1 MENKPTRHYS
11 KLQEEK
17 VANYL
22 GGILT
27 PNSGAKHKKGDIL
40 LDDTIGE
47 CKTRTKQSISHT
59 IKKEWVLDLI
69 KECIEM
75 GKQHWAIVFD
85 FGTQKLNEQFVVI
98 PIDDY
103 REYLS
108 LKEEQNV

>member
-11 KLQEEK
+11 RLQEEK

-40 LDDTIGE
+40 LTDTIIE

-59 IKKEWVLDLI
+59 VKKEWILDLI

-75 GKQHWAIVFD
+75 GKNHWALIFD
-85 FGTQKLNEQFVVI
+85 FGTQNLIDQCVII

-103 REYLS
+103 KEYLD
-108 LKEEQNV
+108 LKEGQDD

>member
-11 KLQEEK
+11 RLQEEK

-40 LDDTIGE
+40 LADTIVE

-59 IKKEWVLDLI
+59 VKKEWVLDLQ

-75 GKQHWAIVFD
+75 GKNHWAIVFD
-85 FGTQKLNEQFVVI
+85 FGTQNINDQCVII

-103 REYLS
+103 KEYID
-108 LKEEQNV
+108 LKEGRDD

>member
-22 GGILT
+22 GGTLT

-40 LDDTIGE
+40 LNDTIVE

-59 IKKEWVLDLI
+59 IKKEWVLDLL

-103 REYLS
+103 KEYLS
-108 LKEEQNV
+108 LKEEQDV

>member
-22 GGILT
+22 GGTLT

-40 LDDTIGE
+40 LDDTIIE
-47 CKTRTKQSISHT
+47 CKTKTKQSTSHT
-59 IKKEWVLDLI
+59 IKEEWMRTLQ

-75 GKQHWAIVFD
+75 GKMNWAIIFD
-85 FGTQKLNEQFVVI
+85 FGTQKLNDQYAII
-98 PIDDY
+98 PIVDY
-103 REYLS
+103 KEYLE

>member
-1 MENKPTRHYS
+1 MGNKPTRHYS
-11 KLQEEK
+11 RLQEEK

-40 LDDTIGE
+40 LTDTIVE

-59 IKKEWVLDLI
+59 VKKEWILALI

-75 GKQHWAIVFD
+75 GKNHWALIFD
-85 FGTQKLNEQFVVI
+85 FGTQNLIDQCVVI

-103 REYLS
+103 KEYLS

>member
-11 KLQEEK
+11 SIQEQK
-17 VANYL
+17 IANYL
-22 GGILT
+22 GGTLT
-27 PNSGAKHKKGDIL
+27 PNSGASHKKGDIL
-40 LDDTIGE
+40 LADTIVE

-103 REYLS
+103 KEYLS

>member
-1 MENKPTRHYS
+1 MKNKPTRHYS
-11 KLQEEK
+11 RLQEEK

-22 GGILT
+22 GGTLT

-40 LDDTIGE
+40 LSDTIVE

-59 IKKEWVLDLI
+59 IKKEWVLDLV

-103 REYLS
+103 KEYLS

>member
-11 KLQEEK
+11 RLQEVK

-22 GGILT
+22 GGVLT

-40 LDDTIGE
+40 LEDTIIE
-47 CKTRTKQSISHT
+47 CKTRTKQSISHS
-59 IKKEWVLDLI
+59 IKKEWVVNLM

-85 FGTQKLNEQFVVI
+85 FGTQNINDQCVII

-103 REYLS
+103 KEYLE
-108 LKEEQNV
+108 LKEGQDD

>member
-22 GGILT
+22 NGVLT

-40 LDDTIGE
+40 LEDTIVE

-85 FGTQKLNEQFVVI
+85 FGTQKLTEQFVVL

-103 REYLS
+103 KEYLS
-108 LKEEQNV
+108 LKEEQND

>member
-17 VANYL
+17 VADYL
-22 GGILT
+22 NGVLT

-40 LDDTIGE
+40 LADTIIE

-59 IKKEWVLDLI
+59 IKKEWILDLK

-75 GKQHWAIVFD
+75 GKTYWAIIFD
-85 FGTQKLNEQFVVI
+85 FGTQNIKEQYAVI

-103 REYLS
+103 REYLE
-108 LKEEQNV
+108 LREEQNV

>member
-11 KLQEEK
+11 KLQEEQ

-22 GGILT
+22 GGTLT
-27 PNSGAKHKKGDIL
+27 PNSGARHKKGDIL
-40 LDDTIGE
+40 LKDTIVE

-75 GKQHWAIVFD
+75 GKTHWAIVFD

-103 REYLS
+103 KEYLS

>member
-1 MENKPTRHYS
+1 MGDKPTRHYS
-11 KLQEEK
+11 RLQEEK

-40 LDDTIGE
+40 LEDTIVE
-47 CKTRTKQSISHT
+47 CKTRTKQSISHS
-59 IKKEWVLDLI
+59 IKKEWVVNLM

-85 FGTQKLNEQFVVI
+85 FGTQNINDQCVI
-98 PIDDY
+98 ISIDDY
-103 REYLS
+103 KEYLS
-108 LKEEQNV
+108 LKEEQDD

>member
-40 LDDTIGE
+40 LDDTIVE
-47 CKTRTKQSISHT
+47 C
-59 IKKEWVLDLI
+59 
-69 KECIEM
+69 
-75 GKQHWAIVFD
+75 
-85 FGTQKLNEQFVVI
+85 
-98 PIDDY
+98 
-103 REYLS
+103 
-108 LKEEQNV
+108 

>member
-22 GGILT
+22 GGTLT

-40 LDDTIGE
+40 LSDTIVE

-59 IKKEWVLDLI
+59 IKKEWVLDLV

-103 REYLS
+103 KEYLS

>member
-22 GGILT
+22 GGTLT

-40 LDDTIGE
+40 LDDTIVE

-59 IKKEWVLDLI
+59 IKKEWVLDLV

-98 PIDDY
+98 SIDDY
-103 REYLS
+103 KEYLS